1 MGQMFFLVESELE
14 NIMTST
20 NIENNNKRKNKN
32 SNRLSRIT
40 LLRESQ
46 IMKIHYITGV
56 AALFVV
62 AIHIMMRLIIP
73 YNMSLEYENVVL
85 NYKNIFYALL
95 LESILILI
103 AIHGFN
109 GLRVILLELRQNEI
123 WEKGVNILVLVGL
136 IGIIA
141 YGTRTIIIANGLS
154 LS

>member
-1 MGQMFFLVESELE
+1 
-14 NIMTST
+14 MTSS
-20 NIENNNKRKNKN
+20 NIENNSKKKNKKN
-32 SNRLSRIT
+32 DNRLSRIT

-56 AALFVV
+56 GALFVV
-62 AIHIMMRLIIP
+62 AIHIMMRLIMP
-73 YNMSLEYENVVL
+73 YNMSLEFENVVL

-123 WEKGVNILVLVGL
+123 WEKGVNILVILGL

-141 YGTRTIIIANGLS
+141 YGTRTIIIANGFS
-154 LS
+154 LG

>member
-1 MGQMFFLVESELE
+1 
-14 NIMTST
+14 MTSSDFK
-20 NIENNNKRKNKN
+20 NNNNKSTQRTRWFTN
-32 SNRLSRIT
+32 IT

-56 AALFVV
+56 SALFVV
-62 AIHIMMRLIIP
+62 AIHILMRLIMP
-73 YNMSLEYENVVL
+73 FNMSLEFDNVIL

-109 GLRVILLELRQNEI
+109 GLRVILLEIRQTLI
-123 WEKGVNILVLVGL
+123 WERAVNILVIVAM

-141 YGTRTIIIANGLS
+141 YGTRTIIIANGFS
-154 LS
+154 VG

>member
-1 MGQMFFLVESELE
+1 MNQ
-14 NIMTST
+14 IKMTSA
-20 NIENNNKRKNKN
+20 NIENNNKTNNKN
-32 SNRLSRIT
+32 DNRLSRIT

-56 AALFVV
+56 GALFVV
-62 AIHIMMRLIIP
+62 AIHIMMRLIMP
-73 YNMSLEYENVVL
+73 YNMSLEFENVVL

-123 WEKGVNILVLVGL
+123 WQKGVNILVILVM

-141 YGTRTIIIANGLS
+141 YGTRTIIIANGFS
-154 LS
+154 LG

>member
-1 MGQMFFLVESELE
+1 MPNS
-14 NIMTST
+14 NI
-20 NIENNNKRKNKN
+20 NNKNKN
-32 SNRLSRIT
+32 NYYRRFTSFT

-56 AALFVV
+56 GALFVV
-62 AIHIMMRLIIP
+62 AIHILMRLIMP
-73 YNMSLEYENVVL
+73 FDMSLEFENVIL

-95 LESILILI
+95 LESILVLI

-123 WEKGVNILVLVGL
+123 WEKAVNIIVILGL

-141 YGTRTIIIANGLS
+141 YGTRTIIIANGFS

>member
-1 MGQMFFLVESELE
+1 MPNSNL
-14 NIMTST
+14 
-20 NIENNNKRKNKN
+20 NNKNKTIRRFT
-32 SNRLSRIT
+32 SFT

-56 AALFVV
+56 GALFVV
-62 AIHIMMRLIIP
+62 AVHILMRLIMP
-73 YNMSLEYENVVL
+73 FDMSLEFENVIL

-123 WEKGVNILVLVGL
+123 WEKAVNIIVILGL

-141 YGTRTIIIANGLS
+141 YGTRTIIIANGFS

>member
-1 MGQMFFLVESELE
+1 MNDS
-14 NIMTST
+14 NI
-20 NIENNNKRKNKN
+20 NNKNKN
-32 SNRLSRIT
+32 YQRFTRFT

-46 IMKIHYITGV
+46 IMKIHYITGIG
-56 AALFVV
+56 ALFVV
-62 AIHIMMRLIIP
+62 AIHILMRLTMP
-73 YNMSLEYENVVL
+73 FDMSLEFENVIL

-123 WEKGVNILVLVGL
+123 WEKAVNIIVILGL

-141 YGTRTIIIANGLS
+141 YGTRTIIIANGFS

>member
-1 MGQMFFLVESELE
+1 
-14 NIMTST
+14 MTSS
-20 NIENNNKRKNKN
+20 NIENNSNKNKN
-32 SNRLSRIT
+32 TTKWFSNIT
-40 LLRESQ
+40 ILRESQ
-46 IMKIHYITGV
+46 IMKIHYFTGV

-62 AIHIMMRLIIP
+62 AIHIMMRLIMP
-73 YNMSLEYENVVL
+73 FNMSLEFENVIL

-109 GLRVILLELRQNEI
+109 GLRIILLEIRQTLI
-123 WEKGVNILVLVGL
+123 WERAVNILVIVAL

>member
-1 MGQMFFLVESELE
+1 MPNSNL
-14 NIMTST
+14 ND
-20 NIENNNKRKNKN
+20 KNKKYP
-32 SNRLSRIT
+32 RLSSFT

-56 AALFVV
+56 GALFVV
-62 AIHIMMRLIIP
+62 AIHILMRLIMP
-73 YNMSLEYENVVL
+73 FDMSLEFENVIL

-123 WEKGVNILVLVGL
+123 WEKTVNIIVILGL

-141 YGTRTIIIANGLS
+141 YGTRTIIIANGFS